1 MEKVVP
7 ENRLSC
13 DDLVDFMQARPALS
27 ENFRIDESLFF
38 EHLKTVKSIE
48 KRLGYKI
55 NSLEDD
61 LII

>member
-1 MEKVVP
+1 MEPVVP
-7 ENRLSC
+7 DNRISC
-13 DDLVDFMQARPALS
+13 DELAEFMEARPALS
-27 ENFRIDESLFF
+27 KNFCIDHPLFV
-38 EHLKTVKSIE
+38 EHLQTVKSIE

>member
-13 DDLVDFMQARPALS
+13 DELAEFMEARPALS
-27 ENFRIDESLFF
+27 ENFCIDHSLFF

-55 NSLEDD
+55 NSLEGD

>member
-1 MEKVVP
+1 MNPVVP

-13 DDLVDFMQARPALS
+13 HELIEFMQARPALS
-27 ENFRIDESLFF
+27 KNFRIDRPLFF
-38 EHLKTVKSIE
+38 EHLQTVKSIR
-48 KRLGYKI
+48 KRLGSKI

>member
-27 ENFRIDESLFF
+27 ENFCIDESLFF

-48 KRLGYKI
+48 KRLGCKI